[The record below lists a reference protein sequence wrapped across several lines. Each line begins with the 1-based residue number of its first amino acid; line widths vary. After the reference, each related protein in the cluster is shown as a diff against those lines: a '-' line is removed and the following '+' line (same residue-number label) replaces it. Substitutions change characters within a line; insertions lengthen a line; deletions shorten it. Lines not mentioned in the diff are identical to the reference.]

1 MGGRSADRSQ
11 PRGWNGQ
18 DVASAFPQG
27 FSWFSCSQPA
37 PFYITIA
44 MMHDINTNRQFA
56 LYVLGTV
63 LVTLHILTYLL
74 FTTTLSSRYPY

>member
-1 MGGRSADRSQ
+1 MGGRGTDRSQ
-11 PRGWNGQ
+11 PRSGNGQ

-27 FSWFSCSQPA
+27 FSWFPCSQPA

-74 FTTTLSSRYPY
+74 FPTTL

>member
-1 MGGRSADRSQ
+1 
-11 PRGWNGQ
+11 
-18 DVASAFPQG
+18 
-27 FSWFSCSQPA
+27 
-37 PFYITIA
+37 

-74 FTTTLSSRYPY
+74 FPTTLPSRYPY